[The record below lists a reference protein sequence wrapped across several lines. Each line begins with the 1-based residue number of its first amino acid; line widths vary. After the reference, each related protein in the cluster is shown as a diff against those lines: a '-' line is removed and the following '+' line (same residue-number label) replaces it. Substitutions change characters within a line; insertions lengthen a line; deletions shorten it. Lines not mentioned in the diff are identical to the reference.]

1 MFLFWLSLWAL
12 RPDPPMYAARPEKLT
27 CGAGPDGRNGRV
39 AAGRTGP
46 VATRGIGPGGRHG
59 RRETTVLGVGSA
71 RWHGVPDAERE
82 GQRHVARRTGSGG
95 TQRSARAPGRVRFV

>member
-1 MFLFWLSLWAL
+1 MFPFWLSLWAL

-27 CGAGPDGRNGRV
+27 CGAGPDGRSGRV
-39 AAGRTGP
+39 AAGCTGP

-59 RRETTVLGVGSA
+59 RRERVVPGVGTVRSPG
-71 RWHGVPDAERE
+71 GVDAGRE
-82 GQRHVARRTGSGG
+82 GRSPAARSTGSGG